1 MQIHEPKNEIKLSG
15 SWFLI
20 FVVWFN
26 VMGRKMLKQMAD
38 GWMDWIR
45 TGASGIEGNHCT
57 KCAVKFAFR
66 SREKKEILLSGILVK
81 LTVQKNVKHIATSI
95 SEKRH
100 FLPKHSSL
108 NVLT

>member
-66 SREKKEILLSGILVK
+66 SREKKEILSRSVI
-81 LTVQKNVKHIATSI
+81 QKNVKHIATSI

>member
-38 GWMDWIR
+38 G
-45 TGASGIEGNHCT
+45 
-57 KCAVKFAFR
+57 
-66 SREKKEILLSGILVK
+66 
-81 LTVQKNVKHIATSI
+81 
-95 SEKRH
+95 
-100 FLPKHSSL
+100 
-108 NVLT
+108 